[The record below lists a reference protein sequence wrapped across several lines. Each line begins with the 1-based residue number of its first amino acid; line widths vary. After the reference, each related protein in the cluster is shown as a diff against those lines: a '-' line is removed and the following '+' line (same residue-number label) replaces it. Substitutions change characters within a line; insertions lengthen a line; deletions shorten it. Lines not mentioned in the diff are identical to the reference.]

1 MASTFTLKANDTRP
15 IFEVTLKN
23 PDGSVHDLTG
33 STAWKWHVQTPGEA
47 FIRDLV
53 IQGDPTLG
61 TLRYTG
67 SVADWDTENVNGY
80 LPAPLSTY
88 PLSEYPMEYQIS
100 GGSSILTF
108 PNDGYDY
115 LRIAKDIA

>member
-1 MASTFTLKANDTRP
+1 MAEHFTLKANDTRP

-33 STAWKWHVQTPGEA
+33 STAWKWHVKSSPV

-67 SVADWDTENVNGY
+67 SAADWDTGNVNGF
-80 LPAPLSTY
+80 LPVPSASY
-88 PLSEYPMEYQIS
+88 PLSEYPMEYQVT

-108 PNDGYDY
+108 PNNGFDY
-115 LRIAKDIA
+115 LRITKDIA